1 MCMSISMPRIGYLS
15 IGEYR
20 TTNGRQDFHVVYHH
34 RKQGTA

>member
-1 MCMSISMPRIGYLS
+1 MCMSISMSRIGYLS